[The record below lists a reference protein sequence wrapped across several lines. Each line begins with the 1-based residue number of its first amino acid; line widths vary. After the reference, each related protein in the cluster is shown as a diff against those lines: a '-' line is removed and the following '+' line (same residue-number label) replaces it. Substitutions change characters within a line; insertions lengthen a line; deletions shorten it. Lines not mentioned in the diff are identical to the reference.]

1 MSAFLIVLATQAVA
15 GDLPRPPLVLTVT
28 PRNGCDGGPAT
39 DVVVCGE
46 RRGRYRLPL
55 PVERDAGAV
64 ERPRGE
70 APSALAAITPG
81 GRCGLFAGERRCGK
95 AEAAHYGYGEGRDPI
110 TMLSRL
116 GRRLVS
122 PDSEP

>member
-1 MSAFLIVLATQAVA
+1 MSAFLMLMAIQAIA
-15 GDLPRPPLVLTVT
+15 GDPPRPPLVLTVT
-28 PRNGCDGGPAT
+28 PRNGCDGGPVP

-70 APSALAAITPG
+70 APPALAAITPG

-110 TMLSRL
+110 TMLSTL
-116 GRRLVS
+116 ARRLAS
-122 PDSEP
+122 PDTEP